1 MLLHCDVSFS
11 YDFIDIIKKSI
22 EFYPDFGAFGILGVK
37 KPFLRKKKYIFAN
50 SKIIQ
55 DVSTLEPSCIVI
67 NRKHGLKFDN
77 KIFDEYHHIIEDYCC
92 QISFQLSLKI
102 YTLLINTYI
111 PDNDKFDKSVLKNKY
126 FVHYNNTFSQKGAR
140 WGSWEVYKRKLDQ
153 KWKRKV
159 ITT

>member
-1 MLLHCDVSFS
+1 MNDHLNIPYIPSPQTCFSKTQFFLLASL
-11 YDFIDIIKKSI
+11 
-22 EFYPDFGAFGILGVK
+22 IL
-37 KPFLRKKKYIFAN
+37 
-50 SKIIQ
+50 
-55 DVSTLEPSCIVI
+55 
-67 NRKHGLKFDN
+67 LKFDN